1 MQYKIVH
8 YLFEPNFLL
17 NENEFIK
24 RIKILKLFGLIE
36 LLWSGASYSVHLA
49 SSLQRPFLHLIS
61 QKTEIKPK
69 NQIFIHVKD

>member
-36 LLWSGASYSVHLA
+36 
-49 SSLQRPFLHLIS
+49 
-61 QKTEIKPK
+61 
-69 NQIFIHVKD
+69 